1 MVKRWFLIMALFLAG
16 CSQTTTPN
24 PTQTEA
30 VSTLEGYTVA
40 IPESYKAPRYGEPYI
55 IGTNADIDQILISLV
70 AKQQYSDIIGRS
82 VFTSRHPYD
91 AIHSRINA
99 RIKQDKW
106 DYITRNDDPEFV
118 HLVYSKV
125 FDQTSVALD
134 TIIMSTITTN
144 DPELVLI
151 VQTLTTDIPEKPTP
165 TVKPTQAATT
175 STRTI
180 EGYEV
185 AIPESYEIPTWG
197 DAYGFGSDEKIDQ
210 LLINWHAAEPYTNIL
225 GRNVFISTDRLS
237 LVYATISSKLNNRDW
252 ERISGQG
259 DDRYSHIVYS
269 KTIDQTPVAIAVL
282 MMLFDPET
290 HPDQVLVI
298 QTLTTDIPEKP
309 TPTIADRP
317 VTATPVPIL
326 PSIIWPDP
334 VTFYALD
341 DPEIAD
347 GSFQLQIASVLDH
360 VGYATT
366 ISQTLFTSSKSI
378 VELEQFYDQ
387 AYANK
392 VKTRSIMETIAAPNL
407 YLGYTD
413 SHYQRG
419 YLIKYVIIDLADQ
432 GKPYRLI
439 LATIAE

>member
-1 MVKRWFLIMALFLAG
+1 MFKRWFLIMALLLAG

-30 VSTLEGYTVA
+30 VSTLEGYEVA
-40 IPESYKAPRYGEPYI
+40 IPESYKTRIFGLDDRYPIGSNSAIDELLTTWVKKQPYS
-55 IGTNADIDQILISLV
+55 T
-70 AKQQYSDIIGRS
+70 IIGRD
-82 VFTSRHPYD
+82 VFISDRQFETVYRIVAQDLNQNDWKMLTNYD
-91 AIHSRINA
+91 EAYV
-99 RIKQDKW
+99 Q
-106 DYITRNDDPEFV
+106 
-118 HLVYSKV
+118 LVYTKV
-125 FDQTSVALD
+125 FDGTTVALD
-134 TIIMSTITTN
+134 TLIIAGN
-144 DPELVLI
+144 DKDQPSKVLLI
-151 VQTLTTDIPEKPTP
+151 QTLTTDIPTKPTS
-165 TVKPTQAATT
+165 TVKPTQSSTT

-197 DAYGFGSDEKIDQ
+197 DTYAFGSDEKIDQ

-225 GRNVFISTDRLS
+225 GRNVLISTDRLS
-237 LVYATISSKLNNRDW
+237 LVYATISSKLNNREW
-252 ERISGQG
+252 ERISSQG

-269 KTIDQTPVAIAVL
+269 KTIDQTPVAIAMITMQVN
-282 MMLFDPET
+282 DN
-290 HPDQVLVI
+290 QVLVI

-341 DPEIAD
+341 DPEVAD

-378 VELEQFYDQ
+378 AELEQFYDQ

-413 SHYQRG
+413 SYYQRG
-419 YLIKYVIIDLADQ
+419 YLIKYVIIDLATQ